1 MTPEQEM
8 RLAAVKFQ
16 NARDKYL
23 KDQSRQNYIDY
34 KSWEKKLV
42 ASTNRMLASEGLSE
56 KLY

>member
-8 RLAAVKFQ
+8 RLAAAKFQ

-23 KDQSRQNYIDY
+23 KDQSRQNYLDY
-34 KSWEKKLV
+34 KNWEKKLV
-42 ASTNRMLASEGLSE
+42 SSTNRMLASEGLSE